1 MQKKIYVAGMFD
13 SDTAGKVDSA
23 VKGVA
28 GVTSVVANPDK
39 SQVLVDF
46 DEGTAGI
53 EVAINKAISGAGVEV
68 LS

>member
-13 SDTAGKVDSA
+13 ADTASKVDTA

-28 GVTSVVANPDK
+28 GVTNVVANPDK

-46 DEGTAGI
+46 DEGTAGV
-53 EVAINKAISGAGVEV
+53 EDAINNAISGTGVEV
-68 LS
+68 LA

>member
-1 MQKKIYVAGMFD
+1 MFD
-13 SDTAGKVDSA
+13 SDTAAKVDAA

-28 GVTSVVANPDK
+28 GVSSVVANPDK

-53 EVAINKAISGAGVEV
+53 EGAINAAISGTGVEV
-68 LS
+68 LD